1 MSFNV
6 KNSFVLKSLE
16 PRYGPCICIMY
27 TVQVLF
33 DATLSKCVLLFV
45 VKRIRGTD
53 FVTPVY
59 EWYHYCIL
67 PVEIY
72 DLALIAA

>member
-16 PRYGPCICIMY
+16 PRYGPYICIMY

-33 DATLSKCVLLFV
+33 DATLSKCIVVCGQKNKRYRFCHTGIRMVSLLY
-45 VKRIRGTD
+45 
-53 FVTPVY
+53 TPSGN
-59 EWYHYCIL
+59 I
-67 PVEIY
+67 
-72 DLALIAA
+72 